1 MITTNILSS
10 EYKEGRRIDI
20 VEHTYTIADDLIR
33 LGQMYYNLGQ
43 KLNGASNEKEI
54 AALQAMIDAQHE
66 VIKGYGD
73 TDAADASAE

>member
-10 EYKEGRRIDI
+10 EYKEGRRIDV

-54 AALQAMIDAQHE
+54 ATLQAMIDAQHE
-66 VIKGYGD
+66 IIKGYGD
-73 TDAADASAE
+73 KNVTSPAAE